1 MGEAMIGTNRDAV
14 DDSSAPSRSMGRSV
28 RQLGSDVITLMELQ
42 AALFQIDVREWI
54 QSFIRPLIALV
65 AAAIILLATAPVAL
79 ASLGYLLAATTE
91 LPLWGAM
98 MTAAGVG
105 MGLAA
110 LSAGIGVWL
119 LKRDRRILHRFS
131 AELRKNV
138 QWLKETLRSSPAT
151 NAD

>member
-1 MGEAMIGTNRDAV
+1 MIGANTRTENVANG
-14 DDSSAPSRSMGRSV
+14 APAPARSMGRSV

-42 AALFQIDVREWI
+42 AELLQVDLREWV
-54 QSFIRPLIALV
+54 QSFIRPLVALI
-65 AAAIILLATAPVAL
+65 AAAIILMATAPVAL
-79 ASLGYLLAATTE
+79 VSLGYLLAATTE

-105 MGLAA
+105 LGFAA
-110 LSAGIGVWL
+110 LSAGMGAWL
-119 LKRDRRILHRFS
+119 LKRDRRMLHRFR

-138 QWLKETLRSSPAT
+138 HWLKETLRSAPAA

>member
-1 MGEAMIGTNRDAV
+1 MSDANRPAANQT
-14 DDSSAPSRSMGRSV
+14 SAPARSMGRSV

-42 AALFQIDVREWI
+42 AELFQVDVREWV

-79 ASLGYLLAATTE
+79 VSLGYLLAATTE

-98 MTAAGVG
+98 MIAAGIG
-105 MGLAA
+105 LGLAA

-131 AELRKNV
+131 TELRTNV
-138 QWLKETLRSSPAT
+138 QWLKETLRSSTAV
-151 NAD
+151 NLD

>member
-1 MGEAMIGTNRDAV
+1 MIGSNRTT
-14 DDSSAPSRSMGRSV
+14 SNNSPAPARSMGRSV

-42 AALFQIDVREWI
+42 AELLQVDVREWV
-54 QSFIRPLIALV
+54 QSFIRPLIALI

-79 ASLGYLLAATTE
+79 VSLGYLLAATTE

-105 MGLAA
+105 LGLAA
-110 LSAGIGVWL
+110 ISAGLGVWL

-131 AELRKNV
+131 TELRKNV
-138 QWLKETLRSSPAT
+138 HWLKETLRSSPAP
-151 NAD
+151 NVD

>member
-1 MGEAMIGTNRDAV
+1 MTVSHRPTTDGSG
-14 DDSSAPSRSMGRSV
+14 APARSMSSSV
-28 RQLGSDVITLMELQ
+28 RQLGSDVITLVELQ
-42 AALFQIDVREWI
+42 AELLQVDVREWI
-54 QSFIRPLIALV
+54 QSFIRPLIALI

-79 ASLGYLLAATTE
+79 MSIGYLLAATTE

-98 MTAAGVG
+98 MSAAGVG
-105 MGLAA
+105 LGLAA
-110 LSAGIGVWL
+110 MSAGIGVWL
-119 LKRDRRILHRFS
+119 LRRDRRILHRFS

>member
-1 MGEAMIGTNRDAV
+1 MSDANRPAANQT
-14 DDSSAPSRSMGRSV
+14 SAPARSMGRSV

-42 AALFQIDVREWI
+42 AELFQVDVREWV

-79 ASLGYLLAATTE
+79 VSLGYLLAATTE

-98 MTAAGVG
+98 MIAAGIG
-105 MGLAA
+105 LGLAA

-131 AELRKNV
+131 TELRKNV
-138 QWLKETLRSSPAT
+138 QWLKETLRSSPAV
-151 NAD
+151 NLD

>member
-1 MGEAMIGTNRDAV
+1 
-14 DDSSAPSRSMGRSV
+14 MGRSV

-42 AALFQIDVREWI
+42 AELFQVDVREWV

-79 ASLGYLLAATTE
+79 LSLGYLLAATTE

-98 MTAAGVG
+98 MIATGIG
-105 MGLAA
+105 LGLAA

-131 AELRKNV
+131 TELRKNV
-138 QWLKETLRSSPAT
+138 QWLKETLRSSPAV
-151 NAD
+151 NID

>member
-1 MGEAMIGTNRDAV
+1 MSDSNRPA
-14 DDSSAPSRSMGRSV
+14 SPQAPARSMGRSV

-42 AALFQIDVREWI
+42 AELFQVDVREWV

-79 ASLGYLLAATTE
+79 ISLGYLLAATTE

-98 MTAAGVG
+98 MTAAGI
-105 MGLAA
+105 GLGVAA
-110 LSAGIGVWL
+110 LSASIGVWL

-131 AELRKNV
+131 TELRKNV
-138 QWLKETLRSSPAT
+138 QWLKETLRSSPAA
-151 NAD
+151 NLD